1 MNMYTIKDHPNL
13 SFRLINRVT
22 GWVAFVIASLTYI
35 LTAEP
40 TASLWDCGEFITTSV
55 GLQVGHPPGAPLFM
69 IISRL
74 FAIFAPSA
82 DTQALM
88 INYMSGLCSGFTI
101 LFLFWSITHLAR
113 KIVVKEGEE
122 MTLGQM
128 FAILGASLIGSL
140 TYAFTDT
147 FWFSAV
153 EGEVYAMSSLF
164 TAIVFWAILKWENVA
179 FEPYANRWLVF
190 IAYLVGLSIGVH
202 LLNLLAIP
210 AIVFVYYFKKY
221 KPTPRGIVKTGLLS
235 LVILGFVNFMLIPG
249 VIKIAGW
256 FELVFVN
263 GMGLPFNTGVVV
275 YVLLIIGALTWG
287 IRYTLKKGMPIW
299 NTILTCFMVILIGYS
314 SYSMVVIRSLSD
326 PPIDENS
333 PDNVFSLLSYINR
346 EQYGDSP
353 LLYGAYY
360 NAPIVAYEDGEPIYY
375 QNKETGVYDV
385 IGHKQKLEYDK
396 RFCGIF
402 PRMHS
407 SSRPYYPQQY
417 QAWGGKNNGP
427 TYTVNGESIT
437 RPSFGNNLQ
446 YFFNYQLGHMYWR
459 YFMWNFSG
467 RQNDIQGNGEITH
480 GNWITGIKFLDEIR
494 LGNQDELPDTLKSE
508 KGYNKY
514 YMLPFILGLLGMF
527 YQYRKGRTGKQDFSI
542 VMMLFILTGIAII
555 VYLNQPPMEP
565 RERDY
570 AYAGSFYAFSIWIG
584 LGVLSIWEFLNSKLK
599 KANTAQTA
607 VAVTIVCLF
616 AVPVNMA
623 AQNWD
628 DHSRA
633 GRYATVAHAKNYL
646 NSCAPNAILFTYGDN
661 DTFPLWYA
669 QEVEGYRRDVRIVNL
684 SLLLGSWY
692 IDQLKRQAYETP
704 AVPISFKRNQYREGI
719 RDQVAIV
726 EHYKQATLKEV
737 MEFVASD
744 LPQTKLTGY
753 SEPIDYI
760 PTRRLII
767 PVDSAKVV
775 ANGIVKPENANKI
788 LKELPLDLKGNF
800 LNKSQLMVLDIIA
813 NANWERPIYFGVGM
827 GTEAYLGLEK
837 YFQLE
842 GAAYRLVPLETKDAG
857 FMDYG
862 RIDSDIL
869 YDNLMN
875 KFEWGNIKDPKV
887 NIDYFHDNTIAV
899 MKYRNTF
906 LRLAEQ
912 LHAEGKPE
920 KAIAVLDKCMEELPI
935 TQVPV
940 DNTLLNY
947 IPLYYTLGA
956 TEKANHL
963 LLELAENNYQMLRYT
978 NSLSPKF
985 ANTAGIQQEENISM
999 RVIQM
1004 LFEIAMGA
1012 GQKELAHKIKNKVE
1026 SIYNPALLRTAQ
1038 PQSAAVPADSGR

>member
-13 SFRLINRVT
+13 SFKLINRVT

-113 KIVVKEGEE
+113 KIVVKDGEE

-360 NAPIVAYEDGEPIYY
+360 NAPVVAYEDGEPIYY

-542 VMMLFILTGIAII
+542 VMMLFVLTGIAII

>member
-40 TASLWDCGEFITTSV
+40 TASLWDCGEFIATSV

-326 PPIDENS
+326 PIIDENS

-360 NAPIVAYEDGEPIYY
+360 NAPVVAYEDGEPIYY

-542 VMMLFILTGIAII
+542 VMMLFVLTGIAII

-1012 GQKELAHKIKNKVE
+1012 EQKELAHKIKNKVE

>member
-1 MNMYTIKDHPNL
+1 
-13 SFRLINRVT
+13 
-22 GWVAFVIASLTYI
+22 
-35 LTAEP
+35 
-40 TASLWDCGEFITTSV
+40 
-55 GLQVGHPPGAPLFM
+55 
-69 IISRL
+69 
-74 FAIFAPSA
+74 
-82 DTQALM
+82 
-88 INYMSGLCSGFTI
+88 
-101 LFLFWSITHLAR
+101 
-113 KIVVKEGEE
+113 
-122 MTLGQM
+122 
-128 FAILGASLIGSL
+128 
-140 TYAFTDT
+140 
-147 FWFSAV
+147 
-153 EGEVYAMSSLF
+153 
-164 TAIVFWAILKWENVA
+164 
-179 FEPYANRWLVF
+179 
-190 IAYLVGLSIGVH
+190 
-202 LLNLLAIP
+202 
-210 AIVFVYYFKKY
+210 
-221 KPTPRGIVKTGLLS
+221 
-235 LVILGFVNFMLIPG
+235 
-249 VIKIAGW
+249 
-256 FELVFVN
+256 
-263 GMGLPFNTGVVV
+263 
-275 YVLLIIGALTWG
+275 
-287 IRYTLKKGMPIW
+287 
-299 NTILTCFMVILIGYS
+299 
-314 SYSMVVIRSLSD
+314 
-326 PPIDENS
+326 
-333 PDNVFSLLSYINR
+333 
-346 EQYGDSP
+346 
-353 LLYGAYY
+353 
-360 NAPIVAYEDGEPIYY
+360 
-375 QNKETGVYDV
+375 
-385 IGHKQKLEYDK
+385 
-396 RFCGIF
+396 
-402 PRMHS
+402 
-407 SSRPYYPQQY
+407 
-417 QAWGGKNNGP
+417 
-427 TYTVNGESIT
+427 
-437 RPSFGNNLQ
+437 
-446 YFFNYQLGHMYWR
+446 MYWR

-542 VMMLFILTGIAII
+542 VMMLFVLTGIAII

-767 PVDSAKVV
+767 PVDSTKVV